1 MSRRPGRSAVEVL
14 GTSVNR
20 VGLTVW
26 ILFSLAPVYWL
37 LHMSFQTRAGATALP
52 PNWTWF
58 THPNLDAY
66 REALGTTDLLLQLV
80 NSTMVAG
87 GVVLLTC
94 GTGALA
100 AYALVRWPRRHQHHY
115 VFWVLTTRMAP
126 PVAVALPLFSM
137 YNDLGLV
144 DTVIGLILAHAITI
158 VGLVTWMLMETFR
171 SIPVEVEEAALV
183 DGCSHARAFVSVSLP
198 LARPGLVGA
207 CVLAFLLSWND
218 FFVASMLTKSAS
230 VTGPVGLYNFLG
242 YGADEINQLAAAAIL
257 LLIPAFVVVWAF
269 QRQLVRGLSF
279 GAIKG

>member
-1 MSRRPGRSAVEVL
+1 MSWGQGNRVRIGRSI
-14 GTSVNR
+14 NR
-20 VGLTVW
+20 VGLAVW
-26 ILFSLAPVYWL
+26 IVFSLAPIYWL

-58 THPNLDAY
+58 TNPQLDAY
-66 REALGTTDLLLQLV
+66 REALNTTDLLLQLV
-80 NSTMVAG
+80 NSAMVAV
-87 GVVLLTC
+87 GVVLLAC

-100 AYALVRWPRRHQHHY
+100 AYALVRWPRKHQHHY

-126 PVAVALPLFSM
+126 PLAVALPLFSL
-137 YNDLGLV
+137 YNDLSLV
-144 DTVIGLILAHAITI
+144 DTIIGLVLAHTVTI

-183 DGCSHARAFVSVSLP
+183 DGCSYRRAFLHVALP

-218 FFVASMLTKSAS
+218 FFIASVLTKSTS

-242 YGADEINQLAAAAIL
+242 YGANEVNQLAAAAII

>member
-1 MSRRPGRSAVEVL
+1 MTQPLGRGVRWV
-14 GTSVNR
+14 GTSINR
-20 VGLTVW
+20 IGLIVW

-58 THPNLDAY
+58 TSPSFEAY
-66 REALGTTDLLLQLV
+66 REAIGTTDLLFQLI
-80 NSTMVAG
+80 NSAMVAA
-87 GVVLLTC
+87 GVVILAC

-100 AYALVRWPRRHQHHY
+100 AYALVRWPRKHQHHY
-115 VFWVLTTRMAP
+115 VFWVLTSRMAP
-126 PVAVALPLFSM
+126 PLAIALPLFSL
-137 YNDLGLV
+137 YNDLSLV
-144 DTVIGLILAHAITI
+144 DTIIGLVLAHSVTI

-171 SIPVEVEEAALV
+171 SIPVEIEEAALV
-183 DGCSHARAFVSVSLP
+183 DGCSFPRAFLHVSLP

-218 FFVASMLTKSAS
+218 FFIGSMLTKSTS

-242 YGADEINQLAAAAIL
+242 YGADEVNQLAAAAIV
-257 LLIPAFVVVWAF
+257 LLIPAFIVVWAF

>member
-1 MSRRPGRSAVEVL
+1 MNWRHGRGAHRVA
-14 GTSVNR
+14 TAINR
-20 VGLTVW
+20 VGLVIW
-26 ILFSLAPVYWL
+26 IAFSLAPVYWL

-52 PNWTWF
+52 PNWLWF
-58 THPNLDAY
+58 TNPQFDAY
-66 REALGTTDLLLQLV
+66 REALNTTDLLLQLV
-80 NSTMVAG
+80 NSAMVAA
-87 GVVLLTC
+87 GVVLLAC

-100 AYALVRWPRRHQHHY
+100 AYALVRWPRKHQHHY

-126 PVAVALPLFSM
+126 PLAVALPLFSL
-137 YNDLGLV
+137 YNDLSLV
-144 DTVIGLILAHAITI
+144 DTVVGLVLAHAVTI

-171 SIPVEVEEAALV
+171 SIPLEIEEAALV
-183 DGCSHARAFVSVSLP
+183 DGCSYRRAFLHVALP

-218 FFVASMLTKSAS
+218 FFIASMLTKSAS

-242 YGADEINQLAAAAIL
+242 YGADEVNQLAAGAII